1 MTNVITIGRR
11 LIAIDQI
18 AFIEPFDPASA
29 SGIETSRKFEAR
41 VNLLNRDSCLT
52 ETTVG
57 AFAGEHKFRLLP
69 NDGVAINPLVDFRV
83 ETFEPTGEFAPAKAF
98 KTRLLWRDHR
108 GIDYSK
114 LLLTSPEEVLAA
126 TTAAETAA
134 ASDAAPAESP
144 KRGTCRRSAQSK
156 RASRQPA

>member
-18 AFIEPFDPASA
+18 AFIEPFDPSSA

-52 ETTVG
+52 EETVG
-57 AFAGEHKFRLLP
+57 AFSAQHKFRLLQD
-69 NDGVAINPLVDFRV
+69 DGVAINPLIDFRV

-98 KTRLLWRDHR
+98 KTRMLWRDHR
-108 GIDYSK
+108 GNDQSK
-114 LLLTSPEEVLAA
+114 LLLTAPEQVLAA
-126 TTAAETAA
+126 TTATETTAGPET
-134 ASDAAPAESP
+134 APAESP
-144 KRGTCRRSAQSK
+144 KRGERRRSARSK
-156 RASRQPA
+156 QASRHPA